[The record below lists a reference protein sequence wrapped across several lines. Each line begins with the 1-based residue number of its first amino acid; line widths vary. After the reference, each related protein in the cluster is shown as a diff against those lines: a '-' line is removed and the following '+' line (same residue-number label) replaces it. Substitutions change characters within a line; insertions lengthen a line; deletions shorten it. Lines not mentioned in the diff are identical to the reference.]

1 MELPYGAGGDTEN
14 DGRCFAKTLGGRNIL
29 RRYKGIGERG
39 GGGEPLAVGAGRNM
53 RFRGYRYV
61 QGDVTYYQGGVGVRE
76 HGSGVGIGLAQI
88 WGEFPTLGREAL

>member
-1 MELPYGAGGDTEN
+1 M
-14 DGRCFAKTLGGRNIL
+14 

-76 HGSGVGIGLAQI
+76 HGSGVGIGLHKF
-88 WGEFPTLGREAL
+88 GGDLPTLGGEDLG